1 MLKSLQTL
9 CLFCMIVLNLLFGQT
24 NARRVR
30 IRATSGCEKES
41 NWLGTWRRGPL
52 QIDSDYNGSAYL
64 YDVNSGNHQ
73 KWELIPDNGYY
84 QLKNIATGLYLDSN
98 HEGSIYTHPANG
110 GDFQKWQIIHSNGNA
125 YWLKNVATGRQLDC
139 HRRKA
144 YTWPPNDETSQRWYV
159 RDA

>member
-1 MLKSLQTL
+1 MLKNVQTV
-9 CLFCMIVLNLLFGQT
+9 CLFCLVVFNLLLLET
-24 NARRVR
+24 NARRVT
-30 IRATSGCEKES
+30 IQATFECQKTSGWFWKM
-41 NWLGTWRRGPL
+41 GPGPL
-52 QIDSDYNGSAYL
+52 DLDSDHDGDAYL
-64 YDVNSGNHQ
+64 LQRNGGNHQ
-73 KWELIPDNGYY
+73 KWELIPANGYY

-110 GDFQKWQIIHSNGNA
+110 GNFQKWQMNHYSNGA
-125 YWLKNVATGRQLDC
+125 YWLRNVATGRQLDC